1 MVPPPFKRGAPN
13 DSPSDPAPGSN
24 HLAQACSFPTLTG
37 QKPEFVPLLDLQFPW
52 ELTSLIQ
59 SLCPTDSLH
68 LARSN
73 RPVTACWPHR
83 NWTWNVRH
91 AVCLCRKCRA
101 LGKVRRSKVHWG
113 PEFISLKG
121 KGLWNVALEKEGEVV
136 NLDPV
141 DHYIFTSRSTI
152 TWKSVHL
159 TKNTLVSENTIVWLL
174 NWLFS

>member
-1 MVPPPFKRGAPN
+1 MSHGQ
-13 DSPSDPAPGSN
+13 STPGEKQSAGDC
-24 HLAQACSFPTLTG
+24 LLTT
-37 QKPEFVPLLDLQFPW
+37 PELNL
-52 ELTSLIQ
+52 
-59 SLCPTDSLH
+59 
-68 LARSN
+68 
-73 RPVTACWPHR
+73 
-83 NWTWNVRH
+83 NVRH

-152 TWKSVHL
+152 TCKSVHL

-174 NWLFS
+174 N